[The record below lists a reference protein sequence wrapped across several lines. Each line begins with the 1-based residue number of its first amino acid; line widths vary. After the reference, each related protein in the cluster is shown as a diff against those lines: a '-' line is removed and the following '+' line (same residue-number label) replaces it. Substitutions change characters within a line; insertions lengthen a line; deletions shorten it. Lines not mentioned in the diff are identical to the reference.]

1 MCLVANSGFERT
13 LAGRLEIKYYH
24 KLLNMSRYTILAKVN
39 IGIRIV
45 SEALNRMPGT
55 LGDVIKRESVDEV
68 VPNQI
73 KAEFENY
80 VRLLH
85 F

>member
-1 MCLVANSGFERT
+1 
-13 LAGRLEIKYYH
+13 
-24 KLLNMSRYTILAKVN
+24 MSRYTILAKVN

-45 SEALNRMPGT
+45 SEALNRMPRT

-80 VRLLH
+80 CAMIFMFEYFTSSIYL
-85 F
+85 